1 MRVGID
7 DHDYHV
13 VVHRGRITEARPARS
28 GDPPAVTISGP
39 RDAWSDGFAD
49 YGLSVT
55 GDQIDHL
62 WPYQAAVLR
71 LASLVRETLG
81 SPVPEQL
88 GEEVDREFDD
98 VVGRYAYVRIR
109 GTQYRVYFEEAG
121 EGIPIVLQ
129 HTAGSDSRQWRHLLA
144 DREFQQRFR
153 MIAYDLPFHGR
164 SLPPTSVRWWAQE
177 YKMDT
182 EHLMDSVVAISRALK
197 LDRPVYMGCSVGGY
211 LAPDLALYRPDDFR
225 AVIGVNSAIAGTR
238 HDEAGQPY
246 VSSFSHPQSS
256 TAYIGSRM
264 YMITSPEAR
273 EAFRRETAWIYSQ
286 GGPGIF
292 GGDLYYFSVDH
303 NLIGKAHQ
311 IDTSKV
317 GVHFLSGEYDPT
329 AKGPGEALAA
339 QIKGSTYDVVEGG
352 SHFRHERR
360 LSTVPATPQAGARRD
375 LRQARPRV
383 TAGGIDRYWVSGR
396 DRVESPPPDAASSAP
411 ASGAGADVGWNWEG
425 RSRLPELFQLRGDLI
440 GEAELVG
447 QRERAELSSKCP
459 SQGSID
465 LARDDT
471 RERDMPAIDNDVGRW
486 IHSPAHV
493 PEVWVGVDCPRHPI
507 A

>member
-1 MRVGID
+1 MGMSRRTFMASVGGATAVGWASTDAHPQARETAAARVQSTELAGFDPTALRDRANADEEFSLAARRWDADVRVGID
-7 DHDYHV
+7 DHNYHV

-28 GDPPAVTISGP
+28 GDLPAVTIGGP
-39 RDAWSDGFAD
+39 REAWSVGFAD
-49 YGLSVT
+49 YGLSVQ

-62 WPYQAAVLR
+62 WPYQAAILR

-81 SPVPEQL
+81 SPVPEHL
-88 GEEVDREFDD
+88 GEEVDREFDS

-121 EGIPIVLQ
+121 EGIPMVLQ
-129 HTAGSDSRQWRHLLA
+129 HTAGSDSRQWRHLLE
-144 DREFQQRFR
+144 DRELQQRFR

-164 SLPPTSVRWWAQE
+164 SLPPTTVRWWAQE

-225 AVIGVNSAIAGTR
+225 AVIGVNSAIAGGR
-238 HDEAGQPY
+238 HEEAGQPY
-246 VSSFSHPQSS
+246 VSRYSHPQSS

-273 EAFRRETAWIYSQ
+273 EAFRRETAWVYSQ

-292 GGDLYYFSVDH
+292 GGDLYYFSIEH

-329 AKGPGEALAA
+329 ARGPGEALAA

-352 SHFRHERR
+352 SHFAMSDDYPRFRRH
-360 LSTVPATPQAGARRD
+360 LKPVLD
-375 LRQARPRV
+375 
-383 TAGGIDRYWVSGR
+383 GIY
-396 DRVESPPPDAASSAP
+396 AKHAP
-411 ASGAGADVGWNWEG
+411 A
-425 RSRLPELFQLRGDLI
+425 
-440 GEAELVG
+440 
-447 QRERAELSSKCP
+447 
-459 SQGSID
+459 
-465 LARDDT
+465 
-471 RERDMPAIDNDVGRW
+471 
-486 IHSPAHV
+486 
-493 PEVWVGVDCPRHPI
+493 
-507 A
+507 